1 MQVCDFLLNLGW
13 DGNNLELK
21 KKIIDNLT
29 NENQNWSNG
38 GFNDFSNP
46 RITITTNIKVKDLS
60 HQKNL
65 WQAGGRYRLS
75 HGVSSGS
82 LASICTGSLQR
93 NLKTP
98 SGHWPS
104 RPESWMS
111 WAIGIYKGP
120 GQACWTW
127 IQFREVLA
135 QYWGNGVGD
144 RKNASYLSIY

>member
-1 MQVCDFLLNLGW
+1 MLRDYMRNKSRRESPGDGSRKCCRWAALEAERTLGFS
-13 DGNNLELK
+13 ELMLPCTDRSQQTLK
-21 KKIIDNLT
+21 
-29 NENQNWSNG
+29 WS
-38 GFNDFSNP
+38 
-46 RITITTNIKVKDLS
+46 DLS

-111 WAIGIYKGP
+111 WAIRIYKGP

-127 IQFREVLA
+127 IQFREVLV

-144 RKNASYLSIY
+144 RKNASYLSVY